1 MADYKLKIRQFYL
14 QNRGLK
20 KLDED
25 VLLKKYSGFETELWL
40 EIVTKHAWAVNFRD
54 EVQQLAQAGGKPYSQ
69 TQLDQLLFQYK
80 GNEVQLLRAI
90 YQKYHLQNASLFRSK
105 LETLS
110 GKRFSD
116 RQIKAF
122 KGKEGVVLQQTA
134 AKYLHFPRKSD
145 EILPPPIPSPAAT
158 PIVAPPPVVLKPQV
172 PTPPQTTVPP
182 PAPKP
187 APAVFQPTQSPPVQ
201 SDISFFERNKT
212 GIIIGASAGVLI
224 LVLTILGIAF
234 RKEMGSLFVSD
245 SKRLS
250 NERVEQLSQ
259 QKSQGSEVL
268 AKDFFD
274 EDELLQLA
282 QDSSLVEKPITE

>member
-1 MADYKLKIRQFYL
+1 MADYKQKIRQFYL
-14 QNRGLK
+14 QNPGLK

-40 EIVTKHAWAVNFRD
+40 EIMTKYAWAVNFRD
-54 EVQQLAQAGGKPYSQ
+54 EVQHLAQAGGKPYSHA
-69 TQLDQLLFQYK
+69 QLDQLLAQYQ

-90 YQKYHLQNASLFRSK
+90 YQKYHLKNPSLFRAK

-116 RQIKAF
+116 RQLKAF
-122 KGKEGVVLQQTA
+122 KGKEGFVLQQTA
-134 AKYLHFPRKSD
+134 GKYLHFPRQSN
-145 EILPPPIPSPAAT
+145 EPLPPVQATPAAAS
-158 PIVAPPPVVLKPQV
+158 VVSPPPTIAKPPA
-172 PTPPQTTVPP
+172 PTPPQTPVPP

-187 APAVFQPTQSPPVQ
+187 APVAFQPTLSPPLQ
-201 SDISFFERNKT
+201 SEISFFERNKT
-212 GIIIGASAGVLI
+212 GIIIGASVGVFV
-224 LVLTILGIAF
+224 LVLTIFGLVF
-234 RKEMGSLFVSD
+234 RKEIGSLFSSD
-245 SKRLS
+245 SKHQA
-250 NERVEQLSQ
+250 NERIEQLGQ

-282 QDSSLVEKPITE
+282 QDSSLVEKTISE

>member
-1 MADYKLKIRQFYL
+1 MADYKQKIRQFYL
-14 QNRGLK
+14 QNPSLK

-40 EIVTKHAWAVNFRD
+40 EIMTKYAWAVNFRD

-69 TQLDQLLFQYK
+69 AQLDQLLSQYQ

-90 YQKYHLQNASLFRSK
+90 YQKYHLKNPSLFQAK

-116 RQIKAF
+116 RQLKAF
-122 KGKEGVVLQQTA
+122 KGKEGFVLQQVA
-134 AKYLHFPRKSD
+134 GKYLHFPRKSND
-145 EILPPPIPSPAAT
+145 ILPPTSTPPPSPVV
-158 PIVAPPPVVLKPQV
+158 IPPPTVAKPIA
-172 PTPPQTTVPP
+172 PTPPQSPVPP

-187 APAVFQPTQSPPVQ
+187 APVAFQPTLSPPLQ
-201 SDISFFERNKT
+201 SEISFFERNKT
-212 GIIIGASAGVLI
+212 GIIIGASVGVFV
-224 LVLTILGIAF
+224 LVLTILGLVF
-234 RKEMGSLFVSD
+234 RKEIGNLFASD
-245 SKRLS
+245 SKRQS
-250 NERVEQLSQ
+250 NERIEQLGQ

-282 QDSSLVEKPITE
+282 QDSSLVEKPISE